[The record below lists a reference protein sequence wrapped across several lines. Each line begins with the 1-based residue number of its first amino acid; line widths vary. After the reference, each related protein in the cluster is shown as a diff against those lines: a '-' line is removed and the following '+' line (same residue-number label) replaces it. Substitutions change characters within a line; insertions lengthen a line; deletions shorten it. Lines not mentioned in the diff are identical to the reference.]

1 MAVATLNLTLDNE
14 ILEKID
20 IFAKNESRT
29 RSDLIYDSIQLYLEQ
44 KQKLQELFEYGE
56 SVAKINNLT
65 EEDVIK
71 EIDDYRNNKWK

>member
-1 MAVATLNLTLDNE
+1 MAVATLNLTLDND

-20 IFAKNESRT
+20 VFAKSESRT

-56 SVAKINNLT
+56 SIAQKYNLT

-71 EIDDYRNNKWK
+71 EINDYRNNK

>member
-1 MAVATLNLTLDNE
+1 MAVATINLTLDNE

-20 IFAKNESRT
+20 IFAKTESRT

-56 SVAKINNLT
+56 NIAKKYNLT
-65 EEDVIK
+65 EEDVIN
-71 EIDDYRNNKWK
+71 EINDYRNNK